1 MEASRSFPWVS
12 LSFRELVRRSC
23 FYKMLVDK
31 RSIPG
36 EPVKRAFQQ
45 HIRAALSPPTS
56 SPNSDSDSPPP
67 LPPETPPPPPEKPTL
82 PALDDAITSAESEL
96 LAGNPEKD
104 KPWFVLSEA
113 TLVPLCARRDT
124 AQLSYYNNRSETNRL
139 VIPPR
144 WTSSTRDPTSPAL
157 LPLFPSLKSVP
168 PSNGWLTSKPRALAA
183 SPLTR

>member
-1 MEASRSFPWVS
+1 VSILHAGNFCALSFVSRDQFEWLRKVKGVQEHILHWVWLMEASRSFPWVS

-36 EPVKRAFQQ
+36 EPVKRGFQQ

-113 TLVPLCARRDT
+113 TLVPLCACRDT

-144 WTSSTRDPTSPAL
+144 WTS
-157 LPLFPSLKSVP
+157 
-168 PSNGWLTSKPRALAA
+168 
-183 SPLTR
+183 